1 MYRQYLE
8 LYILD
13 QYQLQF
19 RYPELSCIAVP
30 NCNAA
35 SSTEREV
42 HLEDHI
48 FMDFVEKYIVPPNL
62 IHNSTQLQ
70 KTTSCSSLV
79 SQEPESEG
87 TDS

>member
-1 MYRQYLE
+1 MICIDSICNYISWININYSSGTQNCLALQY
-8 LYILD
+8 
-13 QYQLQF
+13 
-19 RYPELSCIAVP
+19 PT
-30 NCNAA
+30 A